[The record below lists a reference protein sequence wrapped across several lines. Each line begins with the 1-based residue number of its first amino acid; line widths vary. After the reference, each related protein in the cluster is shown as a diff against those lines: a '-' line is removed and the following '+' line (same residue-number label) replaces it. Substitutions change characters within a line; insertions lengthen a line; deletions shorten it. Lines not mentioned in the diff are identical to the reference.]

1 MTKGV
6 IHPVFGSNAHLLQNM
21 VTCPT
26 CGKPTVRKVTA
37 DEDLTGEDERAQW
50 VNLSEAERNVIMRAG
65 AQRQRA

>member
-1 MTKGV
+1 
-6 IHPVFGSNAHLLQNM
+6 M

-26 CGKPTVRKVTA
+26 CGKPTVRKVAA
-37 DEDLTGEDERAQW
+37 DEDLTGEDERATW